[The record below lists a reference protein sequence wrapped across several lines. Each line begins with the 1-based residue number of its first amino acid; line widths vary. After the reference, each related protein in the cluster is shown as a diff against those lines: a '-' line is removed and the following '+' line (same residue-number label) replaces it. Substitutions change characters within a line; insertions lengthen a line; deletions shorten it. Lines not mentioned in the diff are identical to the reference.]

1 MKQISDEA
9 IIEGIKLKSQF
20 VINYM
25 YDNMFPTIK
34 KFVEN
39 YSGSEEDAQDIFQE
53 AIIVVYHKIAD
64 RHLELTSSFKTFF
77 FAICK
82 NLLFK
87 RYSRMVDK
95 TKLENH
101 INSELLVYEGELA
114 EELQIGEDVM
124 KMGLYRKH
132 FLQLEEDCQKM
143 LKLYFKKTSYKE
155 IAEIMGY
162 KNENYAK
169 TRKFLCK
176 EKLRK
181 RIINDPLYQN
191 YFKDEQ

>member
-9 IIEGIKLKSQF
+9 IIEGIKLKSQY

-25 YDNMFPTIK
+25 YDSMFPGLK

-39 YSGSEEDAQDIFQE
+39 YAGNEEDAQDIFQE
-53 AIIVVYHKIAD
+53 AIIIVYQKASD
-64 RHLELTSSFKTFF
+64 RHLELSSSFKTFF

-82 NLLFK
+82 NLMFK
-87 RYSRMVDK
+87 RYSRTVDK
-95 TKLENH
+95 TELEN
-101 INSELLVYEGELA
+101 NLTSDELIYDGELA

-124 KMGLYRKH
+124 RMGLYRKH

-143 LKLYFKKTSYKE
+143 LKLYFKKATYQE
-155 IAEIMGY
+155 IAEVMGY
-162 KNENYAK
+162 KSENYAK

-191 YFKDEQ
+191 FFNDE

>member
-9 IIEGIKLKSQF
+9 IIEGIKLKSQY

-25 YDNMFPTIK
+25 YDSMFPWIR

-39 YSGSEEDAQDIFQE
+39 YSGNEEDAQDIFQE
-53 AIIVVYHKIAD
+53 AIIIVYQRTLD
-64 RHLELTSSFKTFF
+64 RHLELSSSFKTFF

-82 NLLFK
+82 NLMFK
-87 RYSRMVDK
+87 RYSRTVDK
-95 TKLENH
+95 TGLKDNLTSNAL
-101 INSELLVYEGELA
+101 IYDGEIA
-114 EELQIGEDVM
+114 EELQIDEDVM
-124 KMGLYRKH
+124 RMGLYRKH
-132 FLQLEEDCQKM
+132 FLELEEDCQKM
-143 LKLYFKKTSYKE
+143 LRLYFKQASYQE
-155 IAEIMGY
+155 IAEVMGY

-169 TRKFLCK
+169 TRKFMCK

-191 YFKDEQ
+191 YINDE